1 MSKKIIGAL
10 VVIMAMFSLNA
21 KAQNVMEKGSNI
33 LTVGVG
39 ITNNR
44 IPLSV
49 AFDHGIVGNLF
60 DSPNATLSL
69 GGMLGTS
76 FGKGYNGLFV
86 GPRVGLHYHFI
97 PQLDTYFAL
106 MLGLE
111 AGKYSSKEVSTN
123 WHTGFGWG
131 THVGARYMFTP
142 KVGAF
147 LELGYGYSFANIG
160 LAFKL

>member
-1 MSKKIIGAL
+1 MNKKIMGAL
-10 VVIMAMFSLNA
+10 VAVIAMFGLSAN
-21 KAQNVMEKGSNI
+21 AQNVMDKSSSI
-33 LTVGVG
+33 FTVGVG
-39 ITNNR
+39 ITDHR

-49 AFDHGIVGNLF
+49 AFDHGIVGNVF
-60 DSPNATLSL
+60 DSPDATLSL

-76 FGKGYNGLFV
+76 FGRGYNGLFI

-97 PQLDTYFAL
+97 PQLDTYMSL

-111 AGKYSSKEVSTN
+111 AGKYKDHNVSTD
-123 WHTGFGWG
+123 WHTDMGWG

-142 KVGAF
+142 TVGGF
-147 LELGYGYSFANIG
+147 IELGYGYSFANIG

>member
-21 KAQNVMEKGSNI
+21 KAQNVMEKGSSI
-33 LTVGVG
+33 ITVGVG
-39 ITNNR
+39 ITDKV

-111 AGKYSSKEVSTN
+111 AGKYSDKEVSTN

>member
-10 VVIMAMFSLNA
+10 VAVMAFFSLNA
-21 KAQNVMEKGSNI
+21 NAQNVMDKGSSI
-33 LTVGVG
+33 LTIGAG
-39 ITNNR
+39 ITDNR

-49 AFDHGIVGNLF
+49 AFDHGVVGNLF
-60 DSPNATLSL
+60 GSPDASLSL

-76 FGKGYNGLFV
+76 FGNGYNGLFV

-97 PQLDTYFAL
+97 PQLDTYFSL

-111 AGKYSSKEVSTN
+111 AGKYSSNGVSTD
-123 WHTGFGWG
+123 WSTDFDWG
-131 THVGARYMFTP
+131 THVGARYMFTHN
-142 KVGAF
+142 VGAF

-160 LAFKL
+160 IAFKL